1 MKKLLIIDDEEGI
14 LDEVREFFVEE
25 VFINI
30 LFNAYHAV
38 PGESGKISIAADL
51 HDSRVKIKIEDNG
64 TGMPAAQ
71 LKKLFKPFHLTK
83 EGQGVGL
90 GLYLTK
96 EIIERCGGRISAKSK
111 QSQGTSFEIELA
123 AQQKSRVDG
132 PGIMFNTSSKLPIIN
147 DEL

>member
-38 PGESGKISIAADL
+38 PGESGKISIAAGL

-64 TGMPAAQ
+64 TGMSAAQ
-71 LKKLFKPFHLTK
+71 LKKLFKPFHSTK

-111 QSQGTSFEIELA
+111 ESQGTSFEIELA
-123 AQQKSRVDG
+123 AQ
-132 PGIMFNTSSKLPIIN
+132 P
-147 DEL
+147 